1 MAHVLSVATI
11 IGVQTR
17 EICFKLIA
25 RVKVDLTQCGRISQE
40 DWDEMAEDV
49 EVLKNILKEAQKEI
63 QQIFSSL
70 DRQILD
76 KKK

>member
-11 IGVQTR
+11 IGVQAR
-17 EICFKLIA
+17 EICLKLVA
-25 RVKVDLTQCGRISQE
+25 RVKIDLTQCGQISQE

-49 EVLKNILKEAQKEI
+49 EVLKNVLKEARNEV
-63 QQIFSSL
+63 QQILSSL

-76 KKK
+76 KKE